1 MPRFPFFKKG
11 RAFTLI
17 ELLVV
22 IAIIAILIG
31 LLVPAVQKVREAAA
45 RAQCQNNMRQIGI
58 ATHDH
63 NDATGKLP
71 PTMDFLNPVTWG
83 NPISADGN
91 SYGST
96 FWHLLPYIEGD
107 TIWKAGKSLYI
118 SANTYGPGNPPTNQ
132 YVYFPWNTAG
142 QQFKTYMC
150 PSDPTQTQGG
160 WPGRGS
166 YVCNYLVFGWG
177 SGANGRIPATF
188 QDGTSNTIMFTERFA
203 QCSSSFTAWGWW
215 GGPNDPNTPCY
226 NYYWANGTQNNP
238 INPNFQSIKFVV
250 ASNASQCIS
259 PTTDYSTG
267 TGAPGTCT
275 PHGASGIVVT
285 MGDASARM
293 VNGAISQST
302 WAFANTPAGGDILG
316 NDW

>member
-1 MPRFPFFKKG
+1 MPRFLFFRKG

-63 NDATGKLP
+63 NDAVGKLP
-71 PTMDFLNPVTWG
+71 PTMDWLNFSNWSPAG
-83 NPISADGN
+83 YDGN

-107 TIWKAGKSLYI
+107 TIWKAGKQLYLTPNQI
-118 SANTYGPGNPPTNQ
+118 SPGNPLTAQ
-132 YVYFPWNTAG
+132 SVYFPWNTSG
-142 QQFKTYMC
+142 QEFKTYMC
-150 PSDPTQTQGG
+150 PSDPTQSQGA

-166 YVCNYLVFGWG
+166 YVSNYLVFGWG
-177 SGANGRIPATF
+177 NGSNGRIPATF
-188 QDGTSNTIMFTERFA
+188 QDGTSNTIMYTERFA

-226 NYYWANGTQNNP
+226 NYFTLNGGIAGNP
-238 INPNFQSIKFVV
+238 PNPNSQSIKFIV

-259 PTTDYSTG
+259 PSTDGSTG

-285 MGDASARM
+285 LGDASARM

-302 WAFANTPAGGDILG
+302 WAAANTPAGGDILG